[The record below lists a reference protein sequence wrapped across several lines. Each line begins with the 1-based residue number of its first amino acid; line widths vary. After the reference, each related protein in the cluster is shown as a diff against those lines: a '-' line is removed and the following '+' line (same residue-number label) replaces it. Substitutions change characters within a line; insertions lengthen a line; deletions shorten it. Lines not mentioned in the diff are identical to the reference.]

1 MYAPAKPDVPVL
13 QPNDIAEADGFLF
26 GIPTRYGN
34 MPTQV
39 KAFWDATGSLW
50 QKGALVGKMAGT
62 FFSTSSQHGGQETTA
77 FTFLTTL
84 AHHGMIYVPL
94 GYSTPLLLDNELPNG
109 GSAYGAGTLSNPDG
123 SRAVSDHEKSIGE
136 FQGESFAK
144 ILKAYVDGRRGSVSS
159 STTVPTAASSAN
171 DDINARASGAPVDT
185 ANDPTSTTTA
195 RPNTASEAGAVDTV
209 GQPNP
214 EGTNPATTADD
225 SAANG
230 GRKPSIGRRL
240 SSFLNKF

>member
-1 MYAPAKPDVPVL
+1 MSSSSGPVKLYIVYYSTWLHVHELALAIQRGAQKVPGLEIKLFQMAETLPDAALEKMYAPAKPDVPVL

-144 ILKAYVDGRRGSVSS
+144 ILKAYVDGRRGSCQV
-159 STTVPTAASSAN
+159 T
-171 DDINARASGAPVDT
+171 DGM
-185 ANDPTSTTTA
+185 
-195 RPNTASEAGAVDTV
+195 E
-209 GQPNP
+209 
-214 EGTNPATTADD
+214 EM
-225 SAANG
+225 NG
-230 GRKPSIGRRL
+230 ERL
-240 SSFLNKF
+240 KCM